1 MTIVARHPGMAIL
14 SFAIGAFAIGVSEFA
29 AMGLLPYYAAGFQ
42 VTEPVAGHA
51 VSAYAFGVVIG
62 APVLAIAGAR
72 LPRKPFLIGLIA
84 LFGVANLLA
93 AFAPTMD
100 MLTFSRFLAGLP
112 HGAFLGIAMLTAAD
126 MLPKGRRARGV
137 AQVMTGLTVANVI
150 GVPAAGLIGQAMG
163 WRSLFVIV
171 AVIAVVSVV
180 SIARFAPHVEA
191 DRGASPLSQ
200 ISGLANRAVWLTLLT
215 GAVGFGGVF
224 AVYAYLSAA
233 MIDIGNAPAFAIPLV
248 LSVFGIGATLG
259 NLVASRLA
267 SWSRF
272 GGALVL
278 LCGMTAAP
286 ILYALVMGNWP
297 LMTLSIFIL
306 GITAGLF
313 IPLQMRLMDVA
324 GHAQTLAA
332 AMNHAAFNLANAL
345 GPLFAGMALSAGYG
359 WASTG
364 WVGAAMAAAGIVVL
378 GVAFM
383 DSRQTGPVGSDA
395 AVPVAGDA

>member
-1 MTIVARHPGMAIL
+1 MTLDARHPGMAIL
-14 SFAIGAFAIGVSEFA
+14 SFAVGAFAIGVSEFA
-29 AMGLLPYYAAGFQ
+29 AMGLLPYYAAGFG
-42 VTEPVAGHA
+42 VAEPVAGNA
-51 VSAYAFGVVIG
+51 VSAYAIGVVVG
-62 APVLAIAGAR
+62 APVLAVAGAR
-72 LPRKPFLIGLIA
+72 LPRKPFLMGLIA
-84 LFGVANLLA
+84 FFGLANLLG
-93 AFAPTMD
+93 AFAPTMGT
-100 MLTFSRFLAGLP
+100 LTLSRFLAGLP
-112 HGAFLGIAMLTAAD
+112 HGAFLGIAMLTAAE

-137 AQVMTGLTVANVI
+137 AMVMMGLTVANVI
-150 GVPAAGLIGQAMG
+150 GVPAAGAIGQAVG
-163 WRSLFVIV
+163 WRSLFIIV
-171 AVIAVVSVV
+171 ALIAAASVAL
-180 SIARFAPHVEA
+180 IARFAPHVEA
-191 DRGASPLSQ
+191 DRSASPLSQ

-233 MIDIGNAPAFAIPLV
+233 MIDVGNAPAWAIPLV

-259 NLVASRLA
+259 NVVSSRLA

-286 ILYALVMGNWP
+286 IFYALVMGNWP
-297 LMTLSIFIL
+297 LMTVSIFVL

-324 GHAQTLAA
+324 SNAQTLAA

-345 GPLFAGMALSAGYG
+345 GPFFAGMALSAGYG

-378 GVAFM
+378 GIAFM
-383 DSRQTGPVGSDA
+383 DSRQPGREKPGA
-395 AVPVAGDA
+395 AVPIANDA